1 MKTTVKGQF
10 QKIAKTE
17 KAIIATVAGIQAGDV
32 AEVEADVEN
41 QAEDMVAVEE
51 VDMVVAEEADMAVA
65 EEVDMEVVE
74 EADTEVAVE
83 AVEVVK
89 ETILIMI
96 MMKVTNHTLKIVL
109 MLIGNIISKRI
120 VSLKEIEVLSLI
132 MMKSLNMENLI
143 KIITIKS
150 MEDILMINMIW
161 IMKV

>member
-41 QAEDMVAVEE
+41 QAEDMAAV
-51 VDMVVAEEADMAVA
+51 EEADMAVV

-74 EADTEVAVE
+74 EADTEAVE

-89 ETILIMI
+89 EIIIIMI
-96 MMKVTNHTLKIVL
+96 MTKVTNHTLKIVL

>member
-41 QAEDMVAVEE
+41 QAEDMAAV
-51 VDMVVAEEADMAVA
+51 EEADMAVA

-89 ETILIMI
+89 EAILIMI

-120 VSLKEIEVLSLI
+120 VSLREIEVLSLI

>member
-1 MKTTVKGQF
+1 M
-10 QKIAKTE
+10 
-17 KAIIATVAGIQAGDV
+17 
-32 AEVEADVEN
+32 EN
-41 QAEDMVAVEE
+41 QAEDMAAV
-51 VDMVVAEEADMAVA
+51 EEADMAVA

-74 EADTEVAVE
+74 VVEEADTEAVVE

-120 VSLKEIEVLSLI
+120 VSLREIEVLSLI

-143 KIITIKS
+143 KIITRKS

>member
-10 QKIAKTE
+10 KKIAKTE
-17 KAIIATVAGIQAGDV
+17 KAIIAIIIGIQAGDV
-32 AEVEADVEN
+32 AEVEVDVEN

-89 ETILIMI
+89 EAILIMI

-120 VSLKEIEVLSLI
+120 VSLREIEVLSLI

>member
-32 AEVEADVEN
+32 EEVEADVEN
-41 QAEDMVAVEE
+41 QAEDMAAVEE
-51 VDMVVAEEADMAVA
+51 EDMAVA
-65 EEVDMEVVE
+65 EEVDMEVVV
-74 EADTEVAVE
+74 EADTEAAVE

-96 MMKVTNHTLKIVL
+96 MTKVTNHTLKIVL